1 MYVVVARIKA
11 KSGCGRELE
20 RHLREMVDW
29 VTEHENETVT
39 YVCNRSHASP
49 DEYLFYERYPSRQA
63 FEAHAK
69 SDRFRQLAHSIAD
82 LLDGPAAI
90 ETYDEV
96 VGKL

>member
-11 KSGCGRELE
+11 KTGRGPELE

-29 VTEHENETVT
+29 VTEHEGDTVT
-39 YVCNRSHASP
+39 YVCNRSHSSA
-49 DEYLFYERYPSRQA
+49 DDYLFYERYPSRQA

-69 SDRFRQLAHSIAD
+69 SDRFRQLARSIAD
-82 LLDGPAAI
+82 LLDGPAEI